1 MSERAAATQA
11 RQPAKPAAPT
21 QTRGVLQRA
30 CACGKHTTD
39 QNGECTECRK
49 KRLGLQ
55 RRAVGQ
61 GPDIAP
67 PIVHE
72 VLRSPGRPLDD
83 ATRGFMESRFNHDFS
98 GVPVTAPSLATAG
111 LVVGPA
117 DDPFERQAERQS
129 RRVMSA
135 PTAPVRAGSA
145 AVPDF
150 SRVRVHTD
158 SRAAES
164 ARAVDALA
172 YTVGDHVV
180 FGAGQFAPGT
190 SAGRGLLA
198 HELTHVTQQSA
209 VVRPYRP
216 RSAFNFGKNDDLTLI
231 EESFDRKKDKEKKP
245 WIQLVTVNFTAT
257 KTDVNGDDYWEG
269 TATAQ
274 YYANAAQQSDFT
286 FTVAGGSRTLGRTD
300 AGRFTVHRIEGI
312 GYNSGT
318 FSGRQ
323 GVDYKASERE
333 GPRKRYSKNLIA
345 NMSYAVF
352 YNKGEAL
359 HAGPID
365 VSSHGCV
372 HVEWADI
379 KRLNYHSVI
388 GLTKV
393 KVTYPKSP

>member
-1 MSERAAATQA
+1 MID
-11 RQPAKPAAPT
+11 RQSVAQSNPPVT
-21 QTRGVLQRA
+21 LGSVLQRV

-39 QNGECTECRK
+39 QHGECTECRQ

-55 RRAVGQ
+55 RRAVGN
-61 GPDIAP
+61 GPGVAP

-83 ATRGFMESRFNHDFS
+83 QTRGFMESRFGHDFS
-98 GVPVTAPSLATAG
+98 GVPVTAPRLATAG
-111 LVVGPA
+111 LAVGPA
-117 DDPFERQAERQS
+117 DDPFEREAERQS
-129 RRVMSA
+129 QRVMSA
-135 PTAPVRAGSA
+135 SA
-145 AVPDF
+145 TGNASLVGPDF
-150 SRVRVHTD
+150 SHVRVHTD

-164 ARAVDALA
+164 ARAVNALA

-180 FGAGQFAPGT
+180 FGAGHYAPGT
-190 SAGRGLLA
+190 SAGRSLLA

-209 VVRPYRP
+209 VVRPYR
-216 RSAFNFGKNDDLTLI
+216 RSSAFNFGKDDDLTLT
-231 EESFDRKKDKEKKP
+231 EESFDRKKDKENKP

-274 YYANAAQQSDFT
+274 YYANAAQQPDFT

-300 AGRFTVHRIEGI
+300 AGSFTVHRIEGI

-318 FSGRQ
+318 FSGRV
-323 GVDYKASERE
+323 GVDYQASERE
-333 GPRKRYSKNLIA
+333 GPRKRYSKDLRG
-345 NMSYAVF
+345 NMDFAVF

-359 HAGPID
+359 HGGPID

-372 HVEWADI
+372 HVDWTDI